1 MNDELIDEI
10 KKRILEHHK
19 LYRLTIKGE
28 YWEDIFSQ
36 AVLQIGGF
44 SDWAPERTHTIGMDQ
59 ICSWGD
65 YNNLRISNKSGLY
78 TISSQTLKISGSRS
92 TSYDTLEEK
101 IQHFSN
107 KQEDFYSCLATSSL
121 KKDPNYYLFFFD
133 SKILNYDQVNWEPTY
148 DKTNKHT
155 GWKAV
160 SNTYTAWIKKNLSD
174 QLWTHINI
182 QNAGITPL
190 KIDIAG

>member
-121 KKDPNYYLFFFD
+121 KKDPNYYLFFFGGILAPYTTNIYVYF
-133 SKILNYDQVNWEPTY
+133 SKPPMQFLQFLQIFQIFQMHQWCSLQGKY
-148 DKTNKHT
+148 
-155 GWKAV
+155 
-160 SNTYTAWIKKNLSD
+160 NTK
-174 QLWTHINI
+174 
-182 QNAGITPL
+182 
-190 KIDIAG
+190 

>member
-1 MNDELIDEI
+1 VNDDLIEEI
-10 KKRILEHHK
+10 KQRIHDHHK

-36 AVLQIGGF
+36 AILSTNGK
-44 SDWAPERTHTIGMDQ
+44 SDWTPDRTHMIGKDQ
-59 ICSWGD
+59 ICSWES
-65 YNNLRISNKSGLY
+65 YENVRISNKSGLY
-78 TISSQTLKISGSRS
+78 TISSGTLKISGSRS
-92 TSYDTLEEK
+92 TTYETLEEK

-121 KKDPNYYLFFFD
+121 KKDKNYYLFFFD
-133 SKILNYDQVNWEPTY
+133 SKLLDYDKVEWNPTY
-148 DKTNKHT
+148 DKTDKQT

-160 SNTYTAWIKKNLSD
+160 TDRYTAWIKKNLSD

-182 QNAGITPL
+182 DKSEIRPI
-190 KIDIAG
+190 KIEYD